1 MPSKDKVMSFTL
13 LRPLTLHKKFVLITS
28 LSIIIFMIA
37 IGVFITKR
45 ESHIM
50 YRDIEKQGR
59 ILARTLAI
67 PVINDLIYERLGL
80 VEEGGL
86 IDNYLTEIFRK
97 KDIDLIYI
105 AVLDEKGRVL
115 SHNDFREYGKIYNDP
130 LTLRALHS
138 NGTVVQRFRDSRTGH
153 DAIDFATPLAIG
165 KKRWGTL
172 KFAVSLEK
180 VEHEINALIMR
191 VIILTFIALFMGLII
206 IILLGR
212 RFIGPITHLA
222 KTMEKAGGGR
232 LDVKA
237 DIKGRDELALLGESF
252 NRMIDR
258 IKEAN
263 LELKRTHEKLLQSEK
278 LASIGI
284 LASGVAHEI
293 NNPLGGLFNAVEM
306 LERNWDNEDFRKKYL
321 GLIKEGLQRIEATI
335 GRLLWMSR
343 KGERKPLKVDLK
355 KAVDDVFEL
364 IGYRLKRY
372 NINYIKDIR
381 DGLTIF
387 IDPNDLQQILINL
400 MVNAE
405 QAMEQGGGTL
415 TVKGYGRDSKV
426 VIEVSDTG
434 EGIDEED
441 IGRIFDP
448 FYTTKQPGEGT
459 GLGLWLTYEI
469 VKNYNG
475 DISVESKKGRG
486 STFKVEFD
494 RP

>member
-1 MPSKDKVMSFTL
+1 MRFTL
-13 LRPLTLHKKFVLITS
+13 LKPLTLYKKFVLITS
-28 LSIIIFMIA
+28 LSIIIFMVA

-45 ESHIM
+45 ESRIM

-86 IDNYLTEIFRK
+86 IDNYLTEIFKR

-130 LTLRALHS
+130 LTLKALHS
-138 NGTVVQRFRDSRTGH
+138 DTTIVQRFKDSRTGH
-153 DAIDFATPLAIG
+153 EAIDFATPLAIG

-180 VEHEINALIMR
+180 VEHEINATIMK
-191 VIILTFIALFMGLII
+191 VVVLTFAALLMGLVI

-222 KTMEKAGGGR
+222 KTMEKAGGDR
-232 LDVKA
+232 LDVRV
-237 DIKGRDELALLGESF
+237 DIKGDDELALLGESF
-252 NRMIDR
+252 NRMIKR
-258 IKEAN
+258 IREAN

-306 LERNWDNEDFRKKYL
+306 LEHNWDNEDFRKKYL
-321 GLIKEGLQRIEATI
+321 GLIKEGLQRIETTT

-343 KGERKPLKVDLK
+343 KDERRVQKVDLK

-364 IGYRLKRY
+364 IGYRLKKN
-372 NINYIKDIR
+372 NITYKGDILE
-381 DGLTIF
+381 GLSIL
-387 IDPNDLQQILINL
+387 IDPYDLQQILINL

-405 QAMEQGGGTL
+405 QAMESTGGML
-415 TVKGYGRDSKV
+415 TVKGYNRDSKV
-426 VIEVSDTG
+426 IIEVSDTG
-434 EGIDEED
+434 DGIDEKD

-448 FYTTKQPGEGT
+448 FYTTKPPGEGT

-469 VKNYNG
+469 VKTYNG
-475 DISVESKKGRG
+475 DISVESKKGEG
-486 STFKVEFD
+486 STFKLEFD
-494 RP
+494 KP

>member
-1 MPSKDKVMSFTL
+1 MKFTL
-13 LRPLTLHKKFVLITS
+13 LKPLTLHKKFILITS
-28 LSIIIFMIA
+28 LSIIIFMVA
-37 IGVFITKR
+37 IGAFITQR

-86 IDNYLTEIFRK
+86 IDNYVTEIFRK

-130 LTLRALHS
+130 LTLKALHS
-138 NGTVVQRFRDSRTGH
+138 DETVVQRFMDSKTGH

-172 KFAVSLEK
+172 KFAVSLKK
-180 VEHEINALIMR
+180 VEQEVKSTIMR
-191 VIILTFIALFMGLII
+191 VVMLTFIALIMGFII

-222 KTMEKAGGGR
+222 KTMEKAGGDR
-232 LDVKA
+232 LDVKV
-237 DIKGRDELALLGESF
+237 DIKGKDELALLGESF

-258 IKEAN
+258 IREAN
-263 LELKRTHEKLLQSEK
+263 LELKKTHEKLLQSEK

-321 GLIKEGLQRIEATI
+321 GLIREGLQKIETTI

-343 KGERKPLKVDLK
+343 KGERRPQKVDLK
-355 KAVDDVFEL
+355 KALNDALDL

-372 NINYIKDIR
+372 NISYIENIKH
-381 DGLTIF
+381 GLVIF

-405 QAMEQGGGTL
+405 QAMEATGGTL
-415 TVKGYGRDSKV
+415 TVKGYSRDSKV

-434 EGIDEED
+434 EGIDDNE
-441 IGRIFDP
+441 IGKIFDP

-475 DISVESKKGRG
+475 DISVEGKKGEG
-486 STFKVEFD
+486 STFKLEFD
-494 RP
+494 KP